1 MNMVAGILQMNSINL
16 RITSLE
22 SMMAARFTSLEAA
35 TAARFTSLATRLTT
49 VDARFETLIGKV
61 IDIDNRVTR
70 VQALLERH

>member
-22 SMMAARFTSLEAA
+22 SMM
-35 TAARFTSLATRLTT
+35 AARFTSLATRLTT